1 MFRKHKGKF
10 AAGSRNRYQS
20 GNVPQTPQKKKKAWK
35 WVLLTILLILLALIA
50 AIVIFVI
57 TSLNKIQRADPNV
70 ERLSQE
76 EYDPAFR
83 HR

>member
-50 AIVIFVI
+50 FSVSYKALRKYYTGSDLVAA
-57 TSLNKIQRADPNV
+57 QG
-70 ERLSQE
+70 
-76 EYDPAFR
+76 
-83 HR
+83 